1 MTVSADAICQ
11 AGVSYPA
18 AIEIA
23 RQMNVGAPSGGN
35 ADKLANSGI
44 PSMPATELARQINAG
59 VFNSDLLCRAMWN
72 YHLANIIK
80 KQSGL

>member
-1 MTVSADAICQ
+1 MTVSAARICQ

-23 RQMNVGAPSGGN
+23 RQMNAGAGN
-35 ADKLANSGI
+35 GKAERLVASGI
-44 PSMPATELARQINAG
+44 HPMAATEIARQINAG
-59 VFNSDLLCRAMWN
+59 AFSADLLCRAMLN

-80 KQSGL
+80 IDSGL